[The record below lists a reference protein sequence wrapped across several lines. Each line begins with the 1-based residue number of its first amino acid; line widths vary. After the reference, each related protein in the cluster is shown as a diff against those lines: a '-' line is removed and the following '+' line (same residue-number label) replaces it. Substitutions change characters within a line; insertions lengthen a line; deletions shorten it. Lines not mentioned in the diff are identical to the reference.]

1 MSSLSHHGVKGQK
14 WGVRRYQNYDGTRT
28 ALGKRRDFERTASKV
43 VEDSSNSPKPFVR
56 RPFNKDKIRQRG
68 LITQAEADQCAG
80 LASGVFKQASLVEP
94 KITSDVIDV
103 VSSTSA
109 KMYGLDYRLKQ
120 PTSIA
125 AKIGADAKADGV
137 TFEQAAG
144 GLKDVIRY
152 TAVSDSRDYVDTY
165 NSIKKRLEEKGY
177 TETKCKNY
185 FQKYQNGEVMHKA
198 VQSTFRSPDGVVFE
212 VQFQTPESQAAK
224 ELKVPIY
231 NERRKAGNTP
241 ERNAELEQ
249 EMRNLAEQVP
259 DPEGVFGIESHS
271 GVINMKHSSLSHH
284 GVDGQQWGV
293 RRYQYEDGT
302 LTPLGREHYGY
313 GDEEFQKRRTEAAK
327 SRKEVLKNMDLFT
340 TDELQELSARFNAE
354 DQLKRENVEKGLQ
367 VMNDLA
373 QVANNVYVIGNM
385 LGYFGAAEHS
395 SLGGTMHIEGN
406 TLIFGDSSYLEHH
419 GVKGQKHGVRQYQNK
434 DGTLTPLGREHYGYG
449 DSESGGGG
457 GGSSEQDEMGE
468 IDKILESMRNPN
480 GEHTGYDSD
489 RLDQLAE
496 SALNAAKRAQNQN
509 EAELLRKKAKA
520 LQEMSKKVRK
530 FNPIEHSSMTG
541 DGMLVVNGTLYLEHH
556 GVKGQKHGVRQYQ
569 NYDGSLTPLGRIHYG
584 YGQARS
590 KAEPIVTNALKKT
603 GQAAGIVTNAFKEAR
618 QAAAAASEERRER
631 KQAKLKEKASKDR
644 STVLKNR
651 NLFTTKELEDLE
663 KRFTAED
670 KLRANIP
677 DKKALRKAASD
688 QKAAEKLAERKEKA
702 SQTRAGVLRNK
713 KLFTNEELK
722 ALSERFNTEDKIK
735 QESIDKG
742 LATVKNL
749 ANAAQSIQT
758 IVNVFEDVSGFNIS
772 PIKKAQAEQKKAWD
786 LEDRQRKQHFE
797 DTKEAREEGKYK
809 REEAAAVAKEKRD
822 VETWER
828 DKQRADAKEQR
839 EIEQVEYQRKRDR
852 VKDQRERAERLIKKR
867 QDAED
872 RKRKLARD
880 DAEDRRK
887 AAEEIRKIK
896 KEAAEERRKAITG
909 KNLAKKQKAE
919 ARLAEIKAIEAAM
932 GLSNNKD
939 LTDFEEWLRTIDPT
953 WTRHDSFDSDYV
965 IQNGVLLVNH
975 EGGSLAHHGIKRQ
988 RWGVRRF
995 QNYDG
1000 SLTPAGRER
1009 YGVGPEARYN
1019 ASINEDAIRTSGH
1032 KYYDKKYP
1040 EKGHNP
1046 KDSEDASDKRRS
1058 EIAKELRKMGFKISE
1073 NMTAEEHE
1081 AATAKILDKPYT
1093 EKKPLTAED
1102 FRQIPDRFN
1111 LEAMTEDESTLRDIE
1126 DYRAHANELLAKAK
1140 KMEDSNLPFSKSLI
1154 NKAMIEKLRKEA
1166 ADDEWFAGELEAT
1179 QLSEKGKAEL
1189 AKRRKEESDR
1199 EEAEF
1204 KKMEWVDAH
1213 EGTPKEETVRDGT
1226 PPFSDNVKKRRI
1238 EVAKKEDSYDLDF
1251 LETIQNDWYL
1261 GNDSPGAK
1269 RERLREYEKYL
1280 DDPENYHHNHHAD
1293 EDPPSFPKQRNVWDA
1308 ASKIATTPETETKM
1322 SYTRA
1327 EQRQRLADA
1336 KKNGRYDITF
1346 AEATVYWGDDKG
1358 SKANLDQEYARY
1370 LTNPRKY
1377 LEDQA
1382 NQNKERQRRVME
1394 ARVRQMSGTYTAEE
1408 IANKLGVS
1416 ESTVRTMQGANPSFL
1431 AERGLSRPRKYQN
1444 PDGTLTEA
1452 GKKHFEE
1459 GKVLRTLNIPSDY
1472 RQQPGYKKKAKH
1484 SSMESNYIIQNGVL
1498 MINPTER
1505 R

>member
-1 MSSLSHHGVKGQK
+1 MSSLSHHGVKGQR

-28 ALGKRRDFERTASKV
+28 ALGKRRDFDRTASKV
-43 VEDSSNSPKPFVR
+43 VEDSSNSPQPFVR

-80 LASGVFKQASLVEP
+80 LAAGVFKQASQVEP
-94 KITSDVIDV
+94 QITCDIIDV

-109 KMYGLDYRLKQ
+109 KMYGLNNRLKQ

-125 AKIGADAKADGV
+125 AKIGADAKADGI

-165 NSIKKRLEEKGY
+165 NAIKQRLEEKGY

-198 VQSTFRSPDGVVFE
+198 VQSTFRSPGGVEFE

-259 DPEGVFGIESHS
+259 DPEGIFGIESHN
-271 GVINMKHSSLSHH
+271 GVKNMKHSSLSHH
-284 GVDGQQWGV
+284 GVDGQQWGL

-354 DQLKRENVEKGLQ
+354 EQLKRENIEKGLQ
-367 VMNDLA
+367 VMSDLA
-373 QVANNVYVIGNM
+373 QVANNIYVIGSA

-395 SLGGTMHIEGN
+395 SLGGTMY
-406 TLIFGDSSYLEHH
+406 DRQLEH
-419 GVKGQKHGVRQYQNK
+419 
-434 DGTLTPLGREHYGYG
+434 
-449 DSESGGGG
+449 
-457 GGSSEQDEMGE
+457 
-468 IDKILESMRNPN
+468 
-480 GEHTGYDSD
+480 
-489 RLDQLAE
+489 
-496 SALNAAKRAQNQN
+496 SA
-509 EAELLRKKAKA
+509 
-520 LQEMSKKVRK
+520 
-530 FNPIEHSSMTG
+530 MTG
-541 DGMLVVNGTLYLEHH
+541 DGMFIVDGTLYLEHH
-556 GVKGQKHGVRQYQ
+556 GVTGQKHGVRRYQ

-590 KAEPIVTNALKKT
+590 KAEPIVSNALKKT
-603 GQAAGIVTNAFKEAR
+603 GQAAGILTNAFKEAR

-644 STVLKNR
+644 SSVLKNR

-677 DKKALRKAASD
+677 DKKALRKAAAD

-702 SQTRAGVLRNK
+702 SQTREGVLRNK

-742 LATVKNL
+742 LAVVKNM
-749 ANAAQSIQT
+749 ANAAQSVQT
-758 IVNVFEDVSGFNIS
+758 IVSVFEDVSGYNIS
-772 PIKKAQAEQKKAWD
+772 PIKRAQAEQKKAWD

-797 DTKEAREEGKYK
+797 DTKEAREESKYR
-809 REEAAAVAKEKRD
+809 REEASAAAKDERD
-822 VETWER
+822 IETWER

-839 EIEQVEYQRKRDR
+839 EIEQVEYNRKRDR
-852 VKDQRERAERLIKKR
+852 AKDQRERAERLIKRR
-867 QDAED
+867 QDSED
-872 RKRKLARD
+872 RKRRLARE

-965 IQNGVLLVNH
+965 IQNGVLLVNP
-975 EGGSLAHHGIKRQ
+975 EGSSLAHHGVEGQK
-988 RWGVRRF
+988 WGVRRY

-1000 SLTPAGRER
+1000 SLTAAGRER
-1009 YGVGPEARYN
+1009 YGVGPESRYN
-1019 ASINEDAIRTSGH
+1019 ASINEDAIRVSGH
-1032 KYYDKKYP
+1032 KYYAKKHPKNKIGYND
-1040 EKGHNP
+1040 NP
-1046 KDSEDASDKRRS
+1046 KDSEDAADKRRA
-1058 EIAKELRKMGFKISE
+1058 EIAEELRKMGFKISE

-1081 AATAKILDKPYT
+1081 AATAKILEKPYT

-1102 FRQIPDRFN
+1102 FRQIPDRFKV
-1111 LEAMTEDESTLRDIE
+1111 EAMTDGEKKE
-1126 DYRAHANELLAKAK
+1126 LAKADFDRDK
-1140 KMEDSNLPFSKSLI
+1140 ILPTKP
-1154 NKAMIEKLRKEA
+1154 K
-1166 ADDEWFAGELEAT
+1166 D
-1179 QLSEKGKAEL
+1179 L
-1189 AKRRKEESDR
+1189 A
-1199 EEAEF
+1199 
-1204 KKMEWVDAH
+1204 
-1213 EGTPKEETVRDGT
+1213 P
-1226 PPFSDNVKKRRI
+1226 DNRRI
-1238 EVAKKEDSYDLDF
+1238 
-1251 LETIQNDWYL
+1251 
-1261 GNDSPGAK
+1261 
-1269 RERLREYEKYL
+1269 
-1280 DDPENYHHNHHAD
+1280 
-1293 EDPPSFPKQRNVWDA
+1293 
-1308 ASKIATTPETETKM
+1308 
-1322 SYTRA
+1322 
-1327 EQRQRLADA
+1327 
-1336 KKNGRYDITF
+1336 
-1346 AEATVYWGDDKG
+1346 
-1358 SKANLDQEYARY
+1358 
-1370 LTNPRKY
+1370 
-1377 LEDQA
+1377 
-1382 NQNKERQRRVME
+1382 
-1394 ARVRQMSGTYTAEE
+1394 
-1408 IANKLGVS
+1408 
-1416 ESTVRTMQGANPSFL
+1416 
-1431 AERGLSRPRKYQN
+1431 
-1444 PDGTLTEA
+1444 
-1452 GKKHFEE
+1452 
-1459 GKVLRTLNIPSDY
+1459 NIPSDY

-1498 MINPTER
+1498 MINPAER

>member
-14 WGVRRYQNYDGTRT
+14 WGVRRYQNKDGTRT

-43 VEDSSNSPKPFVR
+43 VEDASNSPKPFVR

-80 LASGVFKQASLVEP
+80 LAAGVFKQASQAEP

-109 KMYGLDYRLKQ
+109 KMYGLNNRLKQ

-125 AKIGADAKADGV
+125 AKIGADAKADGI

-144 GLKDVIRY
+144 GLKDAIRY
-152 TAVSDSRDYVDTY
+152 TAVSDSRDYVDSY
-165 NSIKKRLEEKGY
+165 NAIKQRLEEKGY
-177 TETKCKNY
+177 TEVKCKNY

-198 VQSTFRSPDGVVFE
+198 VQSTFRSPDGVEFE
-212 VQFQTPESQAAK
+212 FQFQTPESQAAK

-241 ERNAELEQ
+241 ERNAELEL

-271 GVINMKHSSLSHH
+271 GVTNMKHSSLS
-284 GVDGQQWGV
+284 
-293 RRYQYEDGT
+293 
-302 LTPLGREHYGY
+302 
-313 GDEEFQKRRTEAAK
+313 
-327 SRKEVLKNMDLFT
+327 
-340 TDELQELSARFNAE
+340 
-354 DQLKRENVEKGLQ
+354 
-367 VMNDLA
+367 
-373 QVANNVYVIGNM
+373 
-385 LGYFGAAEHS
+385 
-395 SLGGTMHIEGN
+395 
-406 TLIFGDSSYLEHH
+406 HH
-419 GVKGQKHGVRQYQNK
+419 GVKGQKHGVRQYQNE

-457 GGSSEQDEMGE
+457 GGSSDQDEIGE

-480 GEHTGYDSD
+480 GEHTSYDSD
-489 RLDQLAE
+489 RLDHLAE

-541 DGMLVVNGTLYLEHH
+541 DGMLVVDGTLYLEHH

-569 NYDGSLTPLGRIHYG
+569 NYDGSLTSLGRIHYG

-590 KAEPIVTNALKKT
+590 KAEPIVSNALKKT

-644 STVLKNR
+644 SSVLRNR

-670 KLRANIP
+670 KLRANVP

-702 SQTRAGVLRNK
+702 SQTREGVLKNK

-742 LATVKNL
+742 LAAVKNL

-758 IVNVFEDVSGFNIS
+758 IVGVFEDVSGVNIS
-772 PIKKAQAEQKKAWD
+772 PIKRAQAEQKKAWD
-786 LEDRQRKQHFE
+786 LEDRQRKQKFE

-809 REEAAAVAKEKRD
+809 REEASAAAKDKRD
-822 VETWER
+822 IETWER
-828 DKQRADAKEQR
+828 DKQRADAKDQR
-839 EIEQVEYQRKRDR
+839 EIEQVEYNRKRDR
-852 VKDQRERAERLIKKR
+852 AKDQRERAERLIKKR

-872 RKRKLARD
+872 RKRKLARE

-896 KEAAEERRKAITG
+896 KEAAEERRKATTG
-909 KNLAKKQKAE
+909 KNLARKQKAE

-932 GLSNNKD
+932 GLSNNED
-939 LTDFEEWLRTIDPT
+939 LTDFEEWLKTIDPT
-953 WTRHDSFDSDYV
+953 WTRHDSFDSDYI
-965 IQNGVLLVNH
+965 IQNGVLLVNPQ
-975 EGGSLAHHGIKRQ
+975 GSSLAHHGIKGQ
-988 RWGVRRF
+988 KWGVRRY

-1000 SLTPAGRER
+1000 SLTKAGRER
-1009 YGVGPEARYN
+1009 YGTGPEARYN
-1019 ASINEDAIRTSGH
+1019 ASINEDAIRASGH
-1032 KYYDKKYP
+1032 KYYANKHPKNKIGYND
-1040 EKGHNP
+1040 NP
-1046 KDSEDASDKRRS
+1046 KDAENAADKRRS

-1081 AATAKILDKPYT
+1081 AATAKILEKPYT
-1093 EKKPLTAED
+1093 EKRPLTAED
-1102 FRQIPDRFN
+1102 FRQIPDRFRV
-1111 LEAMTEDESTLRDIE
+1111 EAITDKEKQEDRKKTIES
-1126 DYRAHANELLAKAK
+1126 ELNKAVN
-1140 KMEDSNLPFSKSLI
+1140 EDS
-1154 NKAMIEKLRKEA
+1154 
-1166 ADDEWFAGELEAT
+1166 W
-1179 QLSEKGKAEL
+1179 Q
-1189 AKRRKEESDR
+1189 
-1199 EEAEF
+1199 
-1204 KKMEWVDAH
+1204 
-1213 EGTPKEETVRDGT
+1213 
-1226 PPFSDNVKKRRI
+1226 
-1238 EVAKKEDSYDLDF
+1238 LDF

-1261 GNDSPGAK
+1261 DNDHPGAAQA
-1269 RERLREYEKYL
+1269 RLAEYKKYL

-1293 EDPPSFPKQRNVWDA
+1293 EYPPSVTTKRNTWDA
-1308 ASKIATTPETETKM
+1308 ASKVSSIPETETKM
-1322 SYTRA
+1322 EYSKE
-1327 EQRQRLADA
+1327 EQKQRLARA
-1336 KKNGRYDITF
+1336 KKDNLYDNDF
-1346 AEATVYWGDDKG
+1346 MEATVYWGDDKG
-1358 SKANLDQEYARY
+1358 SKENLDAEYE
-1370 LTNPRKY
+1370 KY
-1377 LEDQA
+1377 LA
-1382 NQNKERQRRVME
+1382 NPQKYLHSQITPSEYWDRLDRSGQSWGVRRYQNLDGSLTE
-1394 ARVRQMSGTYTAEE
+1394 AGKKKYEKAQEKKRKTVETRVRALQTAGNYSAVE
-1408 IANKLGVS
+1408 IAKMLGVS
-1416 ESTVRTMQGANPSFL
+1416 ESTVRSVMAD
-1431 AERGLSRPRKYQN
+1431 EGLKTKKQNSRY
-1444 PDGTLTEA
+1444 G
-1452 GKKHFEE
+1452 
-1459 GKVLRTLNIPSDY
+1459 LNIPSDY

-1484 SSMESNYIIQNGVL
+1484 SSLESNYIIQNGVL
-1498 MINPTER
+1498 MINPAER

>member
-43 VEDSSNSPKPFVR
+43 VEDSSNSPQPFVR

-80 LASGVFKQASLVEP
+80 LAAGVFKQASQVEP
-94 KITSDVIDV
+94 QITGDVIDV

-109 KMYGLDYRLKQ
+109 KMYGLNNRLKQ

-125 AKIGADAKADGV
+125 AKIGADAKEDGV

-152 TAVSDSRDYVDTY
+152 TAISDSRDYVSTY
-165 NSIKKRLEEKGY
+165 KAIKQRLEEKGY

-198 VQSTFRSPDGVVFE
+198 VQSTFRSPDGVEFE
-212 VQFQTPESQAAK
+212 FQFQTPESQAAK

-271 GVINMKHSSLSHH
+271 GAKNMK
-284 GVDGQQWGV
+284 
-293 RRYQYEDGT
+293 
-302 LTPLGREHYGY
+302 
-313 GDEEFQKRRTEAAK
+313 
-327 SRKEVLKNMDLFT
+327 
-340 TDELQELSARFNAE
+340 
-354 DQLKRENVEKGLQ
+354 
-367 VMNDLA
+367 
-373 QVANNVYVIGNM
+373 
-385 LGYFGAAEHS
+385 HS
-395 SLGGTMHIEGN
+395 SLGGTMY
-406 TLIFGDSSYLEHH
+406 D
-419 GVKGQKHGVRQYQNK
+419 RQ
-434 DGTLTPLGREHYGYG
+434 L
-449 DSESGGGG
+449 
-457 GGSSEQDEMGE
+457 
-468 IDKILESMRNPN
+468 
-480 GEHTGYDSD
+480 
-489 RLDQLAE
+489 
-496 SALNAAKRAQNQN
+496 
-509 EAELLRKKAKA
+509 
-520 LQEMSKKVRK
+520 
-530 FNPIEHSSMTG
+530 EHSSMTG
-541 DGMLVVNGTLYLEHH
+541 DGMLVVDGTLYLEHH

-644 STVLKNR
+644 SSVLKNR

-677 DKKALRKAASD
+677 DKKALRKAAAD

-702 SQTRAGVLRNK
+702 SQTREGVLRNK

-758 IVNVFEDVSGFNIS
+758 IVSVFEDVSGYNIS
-772 PIKKAQAEQKKAWD
+772 PIKRAQAEQKKAWD

-797 DTKEAREEGKYK
+797 DTKEAREESKYK
-809 REEAAAVAKEKRD
+809 REEASAAAKDKRD
-822 VETWER
+822 IETWER

-839 EIEQVEYQRKRDR
+839 EIEQVEYNRKRDR
-852 VKDQRERAERLIKKR
+852 AKDQRERAERLIKRR
-867 QDAED
+867 QDTED
-872 RKRKLARD
+872 RKRRLARE

-953 WTRHDSFDSDYV
+953 WTRHDSFDSDYI
-965 IQNGVLLVNH
+965 IQNGVLLVNPQ
-975 EGGSLAHHGIKRQ
+975 GSSLAHHGIKNQ

-1009 YGVGPEARYN
+1009 YGVGPEAGYN
-1019 ASINEDAIRTSGH
+1019 ASINEDAIRASGH
-1032 KYYDKKYP
+1032 KYYDNKYP

-1046 KDSEDASDKRRS
+1046 KDSEDAADKRRS

-1073 NMTAEEHE
+1073 NMTAEEHA
-1081 AATAKILDKPYT
+1081 AATAKILAKPYT
-1093 EKKPLTAED
+1093 EKRPLTAED
-1102 FRQIPDRFN
+1102 FRQIPDRFKV
-1111 LEAMTEDESTLRDIE
+1111 EAMTDKEKKELADKESADKAEYEKQVRDTMIGAMSSTYSVE
-1126 DYRAHANELLAKAK
+1126 EIAK
-1140 KMEDSNLPFSKSLI
+1140 KLGISESAVRSVQEERNKQAAEDKKKTI
-1154 NKAMIEKLRKEA
+1154 
-1166 ADDEWFAGELEAT
+1166 D
-1179 QLSEKGKAEL
+1179 AEL
-1189 AKRRKEESDR
+1189 YKA
-1199 EEAEF
+1199 A
-1204 KKMEWVDAH
+1204 
-1213 EGTPKEETVRDGT
+1213 
-1226 PPFSDNVKKRRI
+1226 NY
-1238 EVAKKEDSYDLDF
+1238 DSWQLDF
-1251 LETIQNDWYL
+1251 LETVQNDWYS
-1261 GNDSPGAK
+1261 DYSHPDAK
-1269 RERLREYEKYL
+1269 KAMYEEYKKYL
-1280 DDPENYHHNHHAD
+1280 DNPEDYHHNHHAD
-1293 EDPPSFPKQRNVWDA
+1293 EDPPSVPKQRNVWDA
-1308 ASKIATTPETETKM
+1308 ASKITTTPETETKM
-1322 SYTRA
+1322 SYTKA
-1327 EQRQRLADA
+1327 EQKQRLADA
-1336 KKNGRYDITF
+1336 EKNGRYDITF

-1358 SKANLDQEYARY
+1358 SKSNLDSEYKRY

-1394 ARVRQMSGTYTAEE
+1394 ARVRQMSGTYTATE
-1408 IANKLGVS
+1408 IAEKLGIS
-1416 ESTVRTMQGANPSFL
+1416 ESTVRTMQGANSTSLF
-1431 AERGLSRPRKYQN
+1431 
-1444 PDGTLTEA
+1444 
-1452 GKKHFEE
+1452 
-1459 GKVLRTLNIPSDY
+1459 PSDY

-1484 SSMESNYIIQNGVL
+1484 SSTESNYIIQNGVL
-1498 MINPTER
+1498 MINPAER

>member
-28 ALGKRRDFERTASKV
+28 ALGKRRDFERTALKV
-43 VEDSSNSPKPFVR
+43 VEDSSNSPQPFVR

-80 LASGVFKQASLVEP
+80 LAAGVFKQASQVEP
-94 KITSDVIDV
+94 QITGDVIDA

-109 KMYGLDYRLKQ
+109 KMYGLNNRLKQ

-125 AKIGADAKADGV
+125 AKIGADAKADGI

-165 NSIKKRLEEKGY
+165 NAIKQRLEEKGY

-198 VQSTFRSPDGVVFE
+198 VQSTFKSPDGVEFE
-212 VQFQTPESQAAK
+212 FQFQTPESQAAK

-271 GVINMKHSSLSHH
+271 GAKNMKHSSLSHH
-284 GVDGQQWGV
+284 GVEGQKWGVRRYQNKDGSLTKLGRLRLELDVAQREYNDAYDAYRYKRDELDVELNARFRKTPLGKKHPNVTLSVDGLVKGDPSFSFDKRKTIRELSDWALSQTDLYDQLDEFSKKETEAENKLRESTYAFEGEIGMSIYEYENGDFQRKRMEKLKPKYLSHHGVDGQQWGL

-354 DQLKRENVEKGLQ
+354 DQLKRENIEKGLQ
-367 VMNDLA
+367 VMSDLA
-373 QVANNVYVIGNM
+373 QVANNVYVIGSA

-395 SLGGTMHIEGN
+395 SLGGTMY
-406 TLIFGDSSYLEHH
+406 DRQLEH
-419 GVKGQKHGVRQYQNK
+419 
-434 DGTLTPLGREHYGYG
+434 
-449 DSESGGGG
+449 
-457 GGSSEQDEMGE
+457 
-468 IDKILESMRNPN
+468 
-480 GEHTGYDSD
+480 
-489 RLDQLAE
+489 
-496 SALNAAKRAQNQN
+496 SA
-509 EAELLRKKAKA
+509 
-520 LQEMSKKVRK
+520 
-530 FNPIEHSSMTG
+530 MTG
-541 DGMLVVNGTLYLEHH
+541 DSMLIVDGTLYLEHH
-556 GVKGQKHGVRQYQ
+556 GVTGQKHGVRRYQ
-569 NYDGSLTPLGRIHYG
+569 NYDGSLTALGRIHYG

-590 KAEPIVTNALKKT
+590 KAGPVVTNALKKT
-603 GQAAGIVTNAFKEAR
+603 GQAAGILSNAFKEAR

-631 KQAKLKEKASKDR
+631 KQAKLKEKASRDR
-644 STVLKNR
+644 SSVLRNR

-677 DKKALRKAASD
+677 DKKALRKAAAD

-702 SQTRAGVLRNK
+702 SQTREGVLRNK

-742 LATVKNL
+742 LAVVKNL
-749 ANAAQSIQT
+749 ANAAQSVQT
-758 IVNVFEDVSGFNIS
+758 IVSVFEDVSGVNIS
-772 PIKKAQAEQKKAWD
+772 PIKRAQAEQKKAWD

-797 DTKEAREEGKYK
+797 DTKEAREESKYK
-809 REEAAAVAKEKRD
+809 REEASAAAKDKRD
-822 VETWER
+822 IETWER

-839 EIEQVEYQRKRDR
+839 EIEQVEYNRKRDR
-852 VKDQRERAERLIKKR
+852 AKDQRERAERLIKRR
-867 QDAED
+867 QDTED
-872 RKRKLARD
+872 RKRRLARE

-896 KEAAEERRKAITG
+896 KEAAEERRKAISG
-909 KNLAKKQKAE
+909 KNTARKQKAE

-932 GLSNNKD
+932 GLSNNQD

-965 IQNGVLLVNH
+965 IQNGVLLVNPQ
-975 EGGSLAHHGIKRQ
+975 GSSLAHHGIKNQ
-988 RWGVRRF
+988 RWGVRRY

-1009 YGVGPEARYN
+1009 YGVGPEAGYN
-1019 ASINEDAIRTSGH
+1019 ASINEDAIRASGH
-1032 KYYDKKYP
+1032 RYYAKKHPKNKIGYND
-1040 EKGHNP
+1040 NP
-1046 KDSEDASDKRRS
+1046 KDSEDAADKRRA
-1058 EIAKELRKMGFKISE
+1058 EIAEELRKMGFKISE

-1081 AATAKILDKPYT
+1081 AATAKILEKPYT

-1102 FRQIPDRFN
+1102 FRQIPDRFKV
-1111 LEAMTEDESTLRDIE
+1111 EAMTDEE
-1126 DYRAHANELLAKAK
+1126 
-1140 KMEDSNLPFSKSLI
+1140 
-1154 NKAMIEKLRKEA
+1154 
-1166 ADDEWFAGELEAT
+1166 
-1179 QLSEKGKAEL
+1179 
-1189 AKRRKEESDR
+1189 
-1199 EEAEF
+1199 
-1204 KKMEWVDAH
+1204 
-1213 EGTPKEETVRDGT
+1213 
-1226 PPFSDNVKKRRI
+1226 
-1238 EVAKKEDSYDLDF
+1238 KKELTKADFDGDKISSTKPKDLTPD
-1251 LETIQNDWYL
+1251 N
-1261 GNDSPGAK
+1261 
-1269 RERLREYEKYL
+1269 RRM
-1280 DDPENYHHNHHAD
+1280 
-1293 EDPPSFPKQRNVWDA
+1293 NV
-1308 ASKIATTPETETKM
+1308 
-1322 SYTRA
+1322 
-1327 EQRQRLADA
+1327 
-1336 KKNGRYDITF
+1336 
-1346 AEATVYWGDDKG
+1346 
-1358 SKANLDQEYARY
+1358 
-1370 LTNPRKY
+1370 
-1377 LEDQA
+1377 
-1382 NQNKERQRRVME
+1382 
-1394 ARVRQMSGTYTAEE
+1394 
-1408 IANKLGVS
+1408 
-1416 ESTVRTMQGANPSFL
+1416 
-1431 AERGLSRPRKYQN
+1431 
-1444 PDGTLTEA
+1444 
-1452 GKKHFEE
+1452 
-1459 GKVLRTLNIPSDY
+1459 PSDY
-1472 RQQPGYKKKAKH
+1472 RQQPGYKAKAKADFDGDNFDELEQLEADRLKRNREREEKLKKAKDSGEYDSDFEEAVMYNTYYSWGGTGGIDAKNKAYKNYLNNPQKFMDKANKKERHEIDKNRRTAEKYKRQSTEWQEKADRLRSSGNLEEARRLEAKATEARFWSEELTGMTDYREEKLQRRMKH

>member
-14 WGVRRYQNYDGTRT
+14 WGVRRYQNKDGTRT
-28 ALGKRRDFERTASKV
+28 ALGKRRDFERRASKV
-43 VEDSSNSPKPFVR
+43 VEDASNSPKSFIR

-68 LITQAEADQCAG
+68 LITQEEADQCAG
-80 LASGVFKQASLVEP
+80 LAAGVFKQASQAEP

-125 AKIGADAKADGV
+125 AKIGADAKADGI

-198 VQSTFRSPDGVVFE
+198 VQSTFRSPDGVEFE

-271 GVINMKHSSLSHH
+271 GAKNMK
-284 GVDGQQWGV
+284 
-293 RRYQYEDGT
+293 
-302 LTPLGREHYGY
+302 
-313 GDEEFQKRRTEAAK
+313 
-327 SRKEVLKNMDLFT
+327 
-340 TDELQELSARFNAE
+340 
-354 DQLKRENVEKGLQ
+354 
-367 VMNDLA
+367 
-373 QVANNVYVIGNM
+373 
-385 LGYFGAAEHS
+385 
-395 SLGGTMHIEGN
+395 
-406 TLIFGDSSYLEHH
+406 
-419 GVKGQKHGVRQYQNK
+419 
-434 DGTLTPLGREHYGYG
+434 
-449 DSESGGGG
+449 
-457 GGSSEQDEMGE
+457 
-468 IDKILESMRNPN
+468 
-480 GEHTGYDSD
+480 
-489 RLDQLAE
+489 
-496 SALNAAKRAQNQN
+496 
-509 EAELLRKKAKA
+509 
-520 LQEMSKKVRK
+520 
-530 FNPIEHSSMTG
+530 HSSMTG
-541 DGMLVVNGTLYLEHH
+541 DGMFVVDGTLYLEHH

-590 KAEPIVTNALKKT
+590 KAGPIVNNALKKT

-644 STVLKNR
+644 STVLRNR

-702 SQTRAGVLRNK
+702 SQTRAGVLKNK

-749 ANAAQSIQT
+749 ANVAQSVQT

-809 REEAAAVAKEKRD
+809 REEASAAAKDKRD

-839 EIEQVEYQRKRDR
+839 EIEQVEYNRKRDR

-872 RKRKLARD
+872 RKRRLARE

-965 IQNGVLLVNH
+965 IQNGVLLVNP
-975 EGGSLAHHGIKRQ
+975 EGDSLAHHGIKRQ

-1009 YGVGPEARYN
+1009 YGVGPEAKYR

-1046 KDSEDASDKRRS
+1046 KDSEDAADKRRS

-1102 FRQIPDRFN
+1102 FRQIPDRFKV
-1111 LEAMTEDESTLRDIE
+1111 EAMTEDESTLRDIE
-1126 DYRAHANELLAKAK
+1126 DYRNHAKELLAKAK
-1140 KMEDSNLPFSKSLI
+1140 KMEDSKAPFSKSLI

-1204 KKMEWVDAH
+1204 KKMERVDAH

-1269 RERLREYEKYL
+1269 RERLMEYEKYL

-1308 ASKIATTPETETKM
+1308 ASKITTTPETETKM
-1322 SYTRA
+1322 LYTRA

-1358 SKANLDQEYARY
+1358 SKSNLDQEYARY
-1370 LTNPRKY
+1370 LANPRKY

-1382 NQNKERQRRVME
+1382 NQNKERQRSVME

>member
-1 MSSLSHHGVKGQK
+1 MSSLSHHGVEGQR
-14 WGVRRYQNYDGTRT
+14 WGVRRYQNKDGTRT
-28 ALGKRRDFERTASKV
+28 ALGKRRDFERRASKV
-43 VEDSSNSPKPFVR
+43 VEDTSNSPQPFVR

-68 LITQAEADQCAG
+68 LITQVEADQCAG
-80 LASGVFKQASLVEP
+80 LAAGVFKQASQAEP

-125 AKIGADAKADGV
+125 AKIGADAKSDGI

-152 TAVSDSRDYVDTY
+152 TAVSDSRDYADTY
-165 NSIKKRLEEKGY
+165 NAIKQRLEEKGY

-198 VQSTFRSPDGVVFE
+198 VQSTFRSPDGVEFE

-231 NERRKAGNTP
+231 NERRKACNTP

-271 GVINMKHSSLSHH
+271 GAKNMKHSSLS
-284 GVDGQQWGV
+284 
-293 RRYQYEDGT
+293 
-302 LTPLGREHYGY
+302 
-313 GDEEFQKRRTEAAK
+313 
-327 SRKEVLKNMDLFT
+327 
-340 TDELQELSARFNAE
+340 
-354 DQLKRENVEKGLQ
+354 
-367 VMNDLA
+367 
-373 QVANNVYVIGNM
+373 
-385 LGYFGAAEHS
+385 
-395 SLGGTMHIEGN
+395 
-406 TLIFGDSSYLEHH
+406 HH
-419 GVKGQKHGVRQYQNK
+419 GVKGQKHGVRQYQNE
-434 DGTLTPLGREHYGYG
+434 DGTLTQLGREHYGYG
-449 DSESGGGG
+449 DEESGGGG

-468 IDKILESMRNPN
+468 IDKILESIRNPN
-480 GEHTGYDSD
+480 GEHTSYDSD
-489 RLDQLAE
+489 RLDHLAE
-496 SALNAAKRAQNQN
+496 SALNYAKRAQNQN
-509 EAELLRKKAKA
+509 EAELFRKKAKA

-541 DGMLVVNGTLYLEHH
+541 DGMIVVDGTLYLEHS
-556 GVKGQKHGVRQYQ
+556 GKKGMKWGVRNYQ

-584 YGQARS
+584 YGPARS
-590 KAEPIVTNALKKT
+590 KAASTVNTALKKT

-631 KQAKLKEKASKDR
+631 KLEKKKEKASKDR
-644 STVLKNR
+644 SSVLRNR

-670 KLRANIP
+670 KLRTNVP

-702 SQTRAGVLRNK
+702 SQTRAGVLKNK

-742 LATVKNL
+742 LAAVKNL

-758 IVNVFEDVSGFNIS
+758 IVGVFEDVSGVNIS
-772 PIKKAQAEQKKAWD
+772 PIKRAQAEQKKAWD
-786 LEDRQRKQHFE
+786 LEDRQRKQKFE

-809 REEAAAVAKEKRD
+809 RDIETWKKDQQRLDEKDKRD
-822 VETWER
+822 IEAWKR
-828 DKQRADAKEQR
+828 DQKRQDAKEQR
-839 EIEQVEYQRKRDR
+839 DIEQVEYNRKRDR

-867 QDAED
+867 NDTED
-872 RKRKLARD
+872 RNRKLARE

-896 KEAAEERRKAITG
+896 KEAAEERRKAITA
-909 KNLAKKQKAE
+909 KNVTRKQKAE

-932 GLSNNKD
+932 GLSNNRD
-939 LTDFEEWLRTIDPT
+939 LSDFEEWLRTIDPT
-953 WTRHDSFDSDYV
+953 WTRHDSFDSDYI
-965 IQNGVLLVNH
+965 IQNGVLLVNP

-1000 SLTPAGRER
+1000 SLTAAGRER
-1009 YGVGPEARYN
+1009 YGVGPEAGYH
-1019 ASINEDAIRTSGH
+1019 ASINEDAIRASGH
-1032 KYYDKKYP
+1032 RYYDNKYP

-1046 KDSEDASDKRRS
+1046 KDSEDASDKRRA

-1073 NMTAEEHE
+1073 NMTADEHA
-1081 AATAKILDKPYT
+1081 AATAKILEKPYT

-1102 FRQIPDRFN
+1102 FRKIPDRFKV
-1111 LEAMTEDESTLRDIE
+1111 EAMTDDESTLRDIE
-1126 DYRAHANELLAKAK
+1126 DYRAHAQELLAKAK
-1140 KMEDSNLPFSKSLI
+1140 KMEDSNAPFSKSLI

-1166 ADDEWFAGELEAT
+1166 AEDEWFAGELEAT
-1179 QLSEKGKAEL
+1179 QLSKKGKAEL
-1189 AKRRKEESDR
+1189 AKQRKKEADR

-1204 KKMEWVDAH
+1204 KKMEWMDAH

-1226 PPFSDNVKKRRI
+1226 PPFSDNVKKHRI

-1251 LETIQNDWYL
+1251 LEVIQNDWYL

-1280 DDPENYHHNHHAD
+1280 NDPESYHHNHHAD
-1293 EDPPSFPKQRNVWDA
+1293 EDPPSIPKQRNVWDA
-1308 ASKIATTPETETKM
+1308 ASKIKTTPETETKM
-1322 SYTRA
+1322 SYTKD
-1327 EQRQRLADA
+1327 EQKQRLADA
-1336 KKNGRYDITF
+1336 EKNGRYDITF

-1358 SKANLDQEYARY
+1358 SKSNLDAEYKRY
-1370 LTNPRKY
+1370 LANPRKY

-1382 NQNKERQRRVME
+1382 TQNKERQRRVME
-1394 ARVRQMSGTYTAEE
+1394 ARVRQMSGTYTAKE
-1408 IANKLGVS
+1408 IAEKLGVS
-1416 ESTVRTMQGANPSFL
+1416 ESTVRTMQGANPTFL

-1444 PDGTLTEA
+1444 PDGSLTEA
-1452 GKKHFEE
+1452 GKKKFEE

-1484 SSMESNYIIQNGVL
+1484 SSLESNYIIQNGVL
-1498 MINPTER
+1498 MINPAER

>member
-28 ALGKRRDFERTASKV
+28 ALAKRRDFERTASKV
-43 VEDSSNSPKPFVR
+43 VEDSSNSPQPFVR

-80 LASGVFKQASLVEP
+80 LAAGVFKQASQVEP
-94 KITSDVIDV
+94 QITGDVIDV

-109 KMYGLDYRLKQ
+109 KMYGLNNRLKQ

-125 AKIGADAKADGV
+125 AKIGADAKEDGV

-152 TAVSDSRDYVDTY
+152 TAVSDSRDYVSTY
-165 NSIKKRLEEKGY
+165 KAIKQRLEEKGY

-198 VQSTFRSPDGVVFE
+198 VQSTFRSPDGVEFE
-212 VQFQTPESQAAK
+212 FQFQTPESQAAK

-271 GVINMKHSSLSHH
+271 GAKNMK
-284 GVDGQQWGV
+284 
-293 RRYQYEDGT
+293 
-302 LTPLGREHYGY
+302 
-313 GDEEFQKRRTEAAK
+313 
-327 SRKEVLKNMDLFT
+327 
-340 TDELQELSARFNAE
+340 
-354 DQLKRENVEKGLQ
+354 
-367 VMNDLA
+367 
-373 QVANNVYVIGNM
+373 
-385 LGYFGAAEHS
+385 HS
-395 SLGGTMHIEGN
+395 SLGGTMY
-406 TLIFGDSSYLEHH
+406 D
-419 GVKGQKHGVRQYQNK
+419 RQ
-434 DGTLTPLGREHYGYG
+434 L
-449 DSESGGGG
+449 
-457 GGSSEQDEMGE
+457 
-468 IDKILESMRNPN
+468 
-480 GEHTGYDSD
+480 
-489 RLDQLAE
+489 
-496 SALNAAKRAQNQN
+496 
-509 EAELLRKKAKA
+509 
-520 LQEMSKKVRK
+520 
-530 FNPIEHSSMTG
+530 EHSSMAG
-541 DGMLVVNGTLYLEHH
+541 DGMLVVDGTLYLEHH

-618 QAAAAASEERRER
+618 RAAAAASEERRER

-644 STVLKNR
+644 SSVLKNR

-677 DKKALRKAASD
+677 DKKALRKAAAD
-688 QKAAEKLAERKEKA
+688 QKEAEKLAERKEKA
-702 SQTRAGVLRNK
+702 SQTREGVLRNK

-742 LATVKNL
+742 LAVVKNM
-749 ANAAQSIQT
+749 ANAAQSVQT
-758 IVNVFEDVSGFNIS
+758 IVSVFEDVSGYNIS
-772 PIKKAQAEQKKAWD
+772 PIKRAQAEQKKAWD

-797 DTKEAREEGKYK
+797 DTKEAREESKYK
-809 REEAAAVAKEKRD
+809 REEASAAAKDKRD
-822 VETWER
+822 IETWER

-839 EIEQVEYQRKRDR
+839 EIEQVEYNRKRDR
-852 VKDQRERAERLIKKR
+852 AKDQRERAERLIKRR
-867 QDAED
+867 QDTED
-872 RKRKLARD
+872 RKRRLARE

-965 IQNGVLLVNH
+965 IQNGVLLVNPQ
-975 EGGSLAHHGIKRQ
+975 GSSLAHHGVEGQK
-988 RWGVRRF
+988 WGVRRY

-1000 SLTPAGRER
+1000 SLTAAGRER
-1009 YGVGPEARYN
+1009 YGVGPESRYN
-1019 ASINEDAIRTSGH
+1019 ASINEDAIRASGH
-1032 KYYDKKYP
+1032 KYYAKKHPKNKIGYND
-1040 EKGHNP
+1040 NP
-1046 KDSEDASDKRRS
+1046 KDSEDAADKRRA

-1081 AATAKILDKPYT
+1081 AATAKILEKPYT

-1102 FRQIPDRFN
+1102 FRQIPDRFKV
-1111 LEAMTEDESTLRDIE
+1111 EAMTDKEKKE
-1126 DYRAHANELLAKAK
+1126 LAKA
-1140 KMEDSNLPFSKSLI
+1140 DF
-1154 NKAMIEKLRKEA
+1154 
-1166 ADDEWFAGELEAT
+1166 
-1179 QLSEKGKAEL
+1179 
-1189 AKRRKEESDR
+1189 
-1199 EEAEF
+1199 
-1204 KKMEWVDAH
+1204 
-1213 EGTPKEETVRDGT
+1213 DG
-1226 PPFSDNVKKRRI
+1226 DK
-1238 EVAKKEDSYDLDF
+1238 
-1251 LETIQNDWYL
+1251 
-1261 GNDSPGAK
+1261 
-1269 RERLREYEKYL
+1269 
-1280 DDPENYHHNHHAD
+1280 
-1293 EDPPSFPKQRNVWDA
+1293 
-1308 ASKIATTPETETKM
+1308 
-1322 SYTRA
+1322 YTR
-1327 EQRQRLADA
+1327 
-1336 KKNGRYDITF
+1336 
-1346 AEATVYWGDDKG
+1346 
-1358 SKANLDQEYARY
+1358 
-1370 LTNPRKY
+1370 
-1377 LEDQA
+1377 
-1382 NQNKERQRRVME
+1382 M
-1394 ARVRQMSGTYTAEE
+1394 
-1408 IANKLGVS
+1408 
-1416 ESTVRTMQGANPSFL
+1416 
-1431 AERGLSRPRKYQN
+1431 
-1444 PDGTLTEA
+1444 
-1452 GKKHFEE
+1452 
-1459 GKVLRTLNIPSDY
+1459 KVPSDY
-1472 RQQPGYKKKAKH
+1472 RQQPGYNTKDKAQDSHDDVDELEQLEADRLKRNQEREEKLKKAKESGEYDSDFEEAVMYNTYYSWGGTGGIDAKNKAYKNYLNNPQKFMDKANKKERREIDRNRRTAEKYKRQSTEWQTKADRLRSSGNLEEARRLEAKATEVRFWSEELTGITDYREEKLQRRMNH

-1498 MINPTER
+1498 MINPAER